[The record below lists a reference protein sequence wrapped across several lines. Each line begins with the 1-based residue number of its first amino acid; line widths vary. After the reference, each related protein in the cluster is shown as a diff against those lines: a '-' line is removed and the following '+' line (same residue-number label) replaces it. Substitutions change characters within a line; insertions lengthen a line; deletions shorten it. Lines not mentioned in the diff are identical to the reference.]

1 MKEYEIKTLHL
12 ANNKRESDLE
22 PKYLFKKHCS
32 LKYLEQFFS
41 IALWKITGWLLYWK
55 QTKPTYCLYLKSV

>member
-41 IALWKITGWLLYWK
+41 IALWKITG
-55 QTKPTYCLYLKSV
+55 